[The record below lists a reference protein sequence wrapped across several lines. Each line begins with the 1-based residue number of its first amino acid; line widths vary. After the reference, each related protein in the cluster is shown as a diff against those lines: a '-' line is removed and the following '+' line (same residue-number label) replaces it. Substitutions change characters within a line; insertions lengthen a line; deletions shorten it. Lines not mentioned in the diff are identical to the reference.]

1 MTIHFGTSGWR
12 AVVADEFNFPAVG
25 RVTAAICLEFVAET
39 GGQSLVIAHESIN
52 RMDGLKFIFNDDSWL
67 LVRPS
72 GTEPVMR
79 IYAETES
86 ATDLEV
92 LLEQGREYLLG

>member
-1 MTIHFGTSGWR
+1 MPTLKEKLKQEPTTL
-12 AVVADEFNFPAVG
+12 AG
-25 RVTAAICLEFVAET
+25 RKIKL
-39 GGQSLVIAHESIN
+39 IN

-72 GTEPVMR
+72 GTEPVVR